1 MNLNLKDRLYT
12 TLKTLEKYFKLQEKK
27 ILCCLAK
34 ILILFMGQKD

>member
-12 TLKTLEKYFKLQEKK
+12 TLKTLEKYFKLQKK
-27 ILCCLAK
+27 TFVCLAK